1 MCFHGAIHEG
11 LSPTGIKPATSPNM
25 VLILSL
31 ANNIY
36 AHPWMEQRMDNDAK
50 SGLMMGGPLTPSNDA
65 WQQRLGGNAQR
76 GSTLARFQH
85 GTGTSTQP
93 AGNQGHQ
100 VSRLAGAAPRVVRG
114 VGREDAIRT
123 EELHH
128 CFEGRFTCVH
138 GRSRQ

>member
-1 MCFHGAIHEG
+1 
-11 LSPTGIKPATSPNM
+11 M

-100 VSRLAGAAPRVVRG
+100 VSRLAGVVPHVVRG